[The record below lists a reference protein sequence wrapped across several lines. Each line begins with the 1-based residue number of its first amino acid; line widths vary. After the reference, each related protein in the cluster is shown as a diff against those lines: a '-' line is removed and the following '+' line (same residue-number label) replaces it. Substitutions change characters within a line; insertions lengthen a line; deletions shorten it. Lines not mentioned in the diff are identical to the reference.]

1 MKALYHVFSCGL
13 SHLYKNKI
21 MDIQK
26 ESRGQEML
34 YRGFIMKSW
43 HGVSGDR

>member
-1 MKALYHVFSCGL
+1 MYYVFSCGL
-13 SHLYKNKI
+13 SHLYKKKI

-34 YRGFIMKSW
+34 YRVFLMKSW
-43 HGVSGDR
+43 HGVSVDS